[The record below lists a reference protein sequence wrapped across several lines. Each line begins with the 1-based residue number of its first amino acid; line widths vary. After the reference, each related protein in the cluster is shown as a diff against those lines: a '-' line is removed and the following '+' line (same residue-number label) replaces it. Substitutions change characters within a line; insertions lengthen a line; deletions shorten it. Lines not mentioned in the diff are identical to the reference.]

1 VSVAAS
7 VPVADVDL
15 GGLASS
21 VAAMARPGEQ
31 VEAFVSRSRTTTVR
45 ASGGDV
51 ESLSSATS
59 AGIGVRVVVDGRQ
72 GFASAGSLDPDVVD
86 EVVAEARD
94 NAEFAA
100 PDEANG
106 LAEPDGVPPAALDL
120 VRPGVD
126 RTPTEAKVAL
136 ALELERAVRTGD
148 PRVRGVR
155 VAIYGDRAAEAAL
168 ATSAGLTAFDAATT
182 CSLSVSAL
190 AGEGAG
196 TQTGYAVE
204 AGRSPDELDV
214 EVVARRAVERATRM
228 LGARQPAT
236 RRVSVVLEPSVVAAL
251 LGVLGGVL
259 TGDAVLKG
267 RSPFADRVGEPVAAG
282 LTLVDDPTDAASL
295 GAGAYDGEGL
305 ACRPTP
311 LLQDGVLRGFLHD
324 TWSGR
329 RAGTASTAS
338 AVRGYASTPSPGAV
352 ALTLRPGAL
361 GFDDLVS
368 SVGDGVLVQEV
379 SGLHS
384 GVNAVSG
391 DVSVGAEGL
400 VIRDGALA
408 EPFREATIASTL
420 QRLLLD
426 VIAVGADFE
435 WRPNGTGT
443 PSLAVADV
451 ALGGA

>member
-1 VSVAAS
+1 MSVAA
-7 VPVADVDL
+7 VAVADVDL
-15 GGLASS
+15 EGLAAS
-21 VAAMARPGEQ
+21 VAARARAGEQ

-45 ASGGDV
+45 ASGGEV

-72 GFASAGSLDPDVVD
+72 GFASAGSLDADVVD
-86 EVVAEARD
+86 EVLAEARD

-106 LAEPDGVPPAALDL
+106 LAEPDGVAPAALEL
-120 VRPGVD
+120 VLPGVD
-126 RTPTEAKVAL
+126 RTPTEEKVELAL
-136 ALELERAVRTGD
+136 ALERAVRAGD
-148 PRVRGVR
+148 PRIRGVR
-155 VAIYGDRAAEAAL
+155 VAIYGDRAGEAAV
-168 ATSAGLTAFDAATT
+168 ATSTGLTAFDAATT

-196 TQTGYAVE
+196 TQTGYAGE
-204 AGRSPDELDV
+204 AQRSPDQLDV
-214 EVVARRAVERATRM
+214 ETTAARAVERATRM

-236 RRVSVVLEPSVVAAL
+236 RRVTVVLEPSVVASL

-259 TGDAVLKG
+259 TGEAVLKG
-267 RSPFADRVGEPVAAG
+267 RSPFGDRMDEVVAAG
-282 LTLVDDPTDAASL
+282 LTLVDDPTDPESL

-305 ACRPTP
+305 ACRRTA
-311 LLQDGVLRGFLHD
+311 LLEGGVLRGFLHD
-324 TWSGR
+324 TWSAR

-338 AVRGYASTPSPGAV
+338 AVRGYASTPTPGAMALALQPGSPSFDELV
-352 ALTLRPGAL
+352 A
-361 GFDDLVS
+361 
-368 SVGDGVLVQEV
+368 SVGEGVLVQEV

-384 GVNAVSG
+384 GVNPVSG

-400 VIRDGALA
+400 VIRHGTLA

-426 VIAVGADFE
+426 VVGIGADFE
-435 WRPNGTGT
+435 WRPGGTGA
-443 PSLAVADV
+443 PSLAIADI
-451 ALGGA
+451 ALGGS

>member
-1 VSVAAS
+1 VAA
-7 VPVADVDL
+7 PVADVDL
-15 GGLASS
+15 EGLASS
-21 VAAMARPGEQ
+21 VAARARAGEQ

-59 AGIGVRVVVDGRQ
+59 AGIGVRVVVAGRQ

-86 EVVAEARD
+86 EVLAEARD

-106 LAEPDGVPPAALDL
+106 LAEPDGVALPALDL

-126 RTPTEAKVAL
+126 TTPTEAKVDL
-136 ALELERAVRTGD
+136 ALSLERAVRTGD
-148 PRVRGVR
+148 PRIRGVR
-155 VAIYGDRAAEAAL
+155 VAIYGDRAGEAAL
-168 ATSAGLTAFDAATT
+168 ATSTGLTAFDAATT

-196 TQTGYAVE
+196 TQTGYAVA
-204 AGRSPDELDV
+204 AGRSPEELDV
-214 EVVARRAVERATRM
+214 EATARRAVERATRM

-236 RRVSVVLEPSVVAAL
+236 RRVTVVLEPSVVAAL

-259 TGDAVLKG
+259 TGEAVLKG
-267 RSPFADRVGEPVAAG
+267 RSPFGDRMGEAVAAG

-295 GAGAYDGEGL
+295 GAGACDGEGL
-305 ACRPTP
+305 ACRPST
-311 LLQDGVLRGFLHD
+311 LLEDGVLRGFLHD
-324 TWSGR
+324 TWSAR
-329 RAGTASTAS
+329 RAGTVSTAS
-338 AVRGYASTPSPGAV
+338 AVRGYASTPTPGAM
-352 ALTLRPGAL
+352 ALALRPGRL
-361 GFDDLVS
+361 PFDELVGT
-368 SVGDGVLVQEV
+368 VGDGVLVQEV

-384 GVNAVSG
+384 GINAVSG

-408 EPFREATIASTL
+408 EPFREATIATTL

-426 VIAVGADFE
+426 VVAVGSDFE
-435 WRPNGTGT
+435 WRPGGTGA
-443 PSLAVADV
+443 PSLAVAD
-451 ALGGA
+451 ASLGGR

>member
-1 VSVAAS
+1 MTVAS

-15 GGLASS
+15 EGLAAS
-21 VAAMARPGEQ
+21 VAARARAGEQ

-45 ASGGDV
+45 ASDRDV

-72 GFASAGSLDPDVVD
+72 GFASAGSLDADVVE
-86 EVVAEARD
+86 EVLAEARD

-106 LAEPDGVPPAALDL
+106 VAEPDGVAPATLDL
-120 VRPGVD
+120 RLPGVD
-126 RTPTEAKVAL
+126 ATPTEEKVELAL
-136 ALELERAVRTGD
+136 ALERAVRAGD
-148 PRVRGVR
+148 PRIRGVR
-155 VAIYGDRAAEAAL
+155 VAIYGDRAGEAAL
-168 ATSAGLTAFDAATT
+168 ATSTGLSAFDAATS

-196 TQTGYAVE
+196 TQTGYAAV
-204 AGRSPDELDV
+204 AGRSPDELDL
-214 EVVARRAVERATRM
+214 EETARRAVERATRM
-228 LGARQPAT
+228 LGARQPPT
-236 RRVSVVLEPSVVAAL
+236 RRVTVVLEPSVVASL

-259 TGDAVLKG
+259 TGEAVLKG
-267 RSPFADRVGEPVAAG
+267 RSPFADRVGEVVATG
-282 LTLVDDPTDAASL
+282 LSLVDDPTNAESL
-295 GAGAYDGEGL
+295 GAGIYDGEGL
-305 ACRPTP
+305 ACRRTT
-311 LLQDGVLRGFLHD
+311 LLEGGVLRGFLHD
-324 TWSGR
+324 TWSAR

-338 AVRGYASTPSPGAV
+338 AVRGYASTPTPGAMALALAPGPLPFEELV
-352 ALTLRPGAL
+352 A
-361 GFDDLVS
+361 

-384 GVNAVSG
+384 GVNPVSG

-426 VIAVGADFE
+426 VVGVGADFE
-435 WRPNGTGT
+435 WRPGGTGA
-443 PSLAVADV
+443 PSLAIADV
-451 ALGGA
+451 ALGGS

>member
-1 VSVAAS
+1 MTVAA

-15 GGLASS
+15 EGLAAS
-21 VAAMARPGEQ
+21 VAARARSGEQ
-31 VEAFVSRSRTTTVR
+31 VEAFVSRSRTTSVR
-45 ASGGDV
+45 VSGGDV

-59 AGIGVRVVVDGRQ
+59 AGIGVRVVVEGRQ
-72 GFASAGSLDPDVVD
+72 GFASAGGLDADVVD
-86 EVVAEARD
+86 EVLAEARD

-106 LAEPDGVPPAALDL
+106 LAEPDGVAPAALDL
-120 VRPGVD
+120 VLPGVD
-126 RTPTEAKVAL
+126 ATSTEAKVELAL
-136 ALELERAVRTGD
+136 ALERAVRAGD
-148 PRVRGVR
+148 PRIRGVR
-155 VAIYGDRAAEAAL
+155 VAAYGDRAGEAAL
-168 ATSAGLTAFDAATT
+168 VTSTGLTAFDAATT

-196 TQTGYAVE
+196 TQTGYAVD
-204 AGRSPDELDV
+204 AQRSPDRLDV
-214 EVVARRAVERATRM
+214 DDVASRAVERATRM

-236 RRVSVVLEPSVVAAL
+236 RRVAVVLEPSVVASL

-267 RSPFADRVGEPVAAG
+267 RSPFADRVGEEVAAG
-282 LTLVDDPTDAASL
+282 LTLVDDPTDAGSL

-305 ACRPTP
+305 ACRRTT
-311 LLQDGVLRGFLHD
+311 LVEDGVLRGFLHD
-324 TWSGR
+324 SWSAR

-338 AVRGYASTPSPGAV
+338 AVRGYASTPTPGPV
-352 ALTLRPGAL
+352 ALALRPGAL
-361 GFDDLVS
+361 PFDELLAV
-368 SVGDGVLVQEV
+368 VGEGVLVQEV

-384 GVNAVSG
+384 GVNPVSG

-400 VIRDGALA
+400 VIRGGAVA

-435 WRPNGTGT
+435 WRPGGTGA
-443 PSLAVADV
+443 PSVAVGDI
-451 ALGGA
+451 ALGGS

>member
-1 VSVAAS
+1 MTVAA

-15 GGLASS
+15 EGLAAS
-21 VAAMARPGEQ
+21 VAGRARGGEQ

-45 ASGGDV
+45 ASGGEV
-51 ESLSSATS
+51 ESLSSATA

-86 EVVAEARD
+86 EVLTEARD
-94 NAEFAA
+94 NAAFAA

-106 LAEPDGVPPAALDL
+106 LAAPDGVAPAALDL
-120 VRPGVD
+120 VQPGVD
-126 RTPTEAKVAL
+126 RTPTEAKVELAL
-136 ALELERAVRTGD
+136 ALERAVRAGD
-148 PRVRGVR
+148 PRIRGVR
-155 VAIYGDRAAEAAL
+155 VAIYADRAGEAAVASSTGL
-168 ATSAGLTAFDAATT
+168 AAFDAATT

-196 TQTGYAVE
+196 TQTGYATD
-204 AGRSPDELDV
+204 ACRTPDALDV
-214 EVVARRAVERATRM
+214 EATARRAVDRATRM

-259 TGDAVLKG
+259 AGDAVLKG
-267 RSPFADRVGEPVAAG
+267 RSPFGDRVGEPVAAG
-282 LTLVDDPTDAASL
+282 LTLVDDPTDAGSL
-295 GAGAYDGEGL
+295 GAGAHDGEGL
-305 ACRPTP
+305 ACRRTA
-311 LLQDGVLRGFLHD
+311 LLEDGVLRGFLHD
-324 TWSGR
+324 TWSAR

-338 AVRGYASTPSPGAV
+338 AVRGYASTPAPGAA
-352 ALTLRPGAL
+352 ALALRPGDRSVDELLAT
-361 GFDDLVS
+361 
-368 SVGDGVLVQEV
+368 VGDGVLVQEV

-384 GVNAVSG
+384 GVNPVSG

-408 EPFREATIASTL
+408 EPFREATVASTL

-426 VIAVGADFE
+426 VIAVGSDFE
-435 WRPNGTGT
+435 WRPGGTGA
-443 PSLAVADV
+443 PSLAIADV

>member
-1 VSVAAS
+1 VSVAA
-7 VPVADVDL
+7 VPIADIDLEGLVA
-15 GGLASS
+15 S
-21 VAAMARPGEQ
+21 VAGRAGAGEQ

-45 ASGGDV
+45 ASGRDV

-59 AGIGVRVVVDGRQ
+59 AGIGVRVVIDGRQ
-72 GFASAGSLDPDVVD
+72 GFASAGSLDPDVID
-86 EVVAEARD
+86 EVLAEARD
-94 NAEFAA
+94 NAAFAA

-106 LAEPDGVPPAALDL
+106 LAEPDGVAPVPLDL

-126 RTPTEAKVAL
+126 RTSTEAKVDFAL
-136 ALELERAVRTGD
+136 GLERAVLAGD
-148 PRVRGVR
+148 PRIRGVR
-155 VAIYGDRAAEAAL
+155 VAIYGDRWAEAAL
-168 ATSAGLTAFDAATT
+168 ATSTGLTAVDAATT

-196 TQTGYAVE
+196 TQTGYAVD
-204 AGRSPDELDV
+204 AARSPDDLDL
-214 EVVARRAVERATRM
+214 EDTARRAVERATRM

-236 RRVSVVLEPSVVAAL
+236 RRVSVVLEPSVVASL

-267 RSPFADRVGEPVAAG
+267 RSPFADRMGESIAAG
-282 LTLVDDPTDAASL
+282 LTLVDDSTDPASL

-305 ACRPTP
+305 ACRRTT
-311 LLQDGVLRGFLHD
+311 LLEGGVLRGFLHD

-338 AVRGYASTPSPGAV
+338 AVRGYASTPTPGAMALALQPGDRSFEELV
-352 ALTLRPGAL
+352 AA
-361 GFDDLVS
+361 
-368 SVGDGVLVQEV
+368 VGDGVLVQEV

-384 GVNAVSG
+384 GINAVSG

-426 VIAVGADFE
+426 VLAVGSDFE
-435 WRPNGTGT
+435 WRPGGTGA
-443 PSLAVADV
+443 PSLAIGDV
-451 ALGGA
+451 ALGGS

>member
-1 VSVAAS
+1 MTVAA
-7 VPVADVDL
+7 PVADVDL
-15 GGLASS
+15 EGLAAS
-21 VAAMARPGEQ
+21 VAARARPGEQ

-45 ASGGDV
+45 ASGGEV

-59 AGIGVRVVVDGRQ
+59 AGIGVRVVAGGRQ
-72 GFASAGSLDPDVVD
+72 GFASAGSLDPDVLD
-86 EVVAEARD
+86 EVLAEARD

-100 PDEANG
+100 PDDANG
-106 LAEPDGVPPAALDL
+106 LAEPDGVAPAPLDL
-120 VRPGVD
+120 VLPGVD
-126 RTPTEAKVAL
+126 RTPTEDKVEMAL
-136 ALELERAVRTGD
+136 SLERAVRAGD

-155 VAIYGDRAAEAAL
+155 VAVYGDRAGEAAL
-168 ATSAGLTAFDAATT
+168 ATSTGLTAFDAATT

-190 AGEGAG
+190 AGEGTG

-204 AGRSPDELDV
+204 AGRSPDDLDV
-214 EVVARRAVERATRM
+214 EATARRAVERATRM

-236 RRVSVVLEPSVVAAL
+236 RRVPVVLEPSVVAAL

-267 RSPFADRVGEPVAAG
+267 RSPFGDRAGEVVAAG
-282 LTLVDDPTDAASL
+282 LTLVDDPTDPGSL

-305 ACRPTP
+305 ACRRTT
-311 LLQDGVLRGFLHD
+311 LLDGGVLRGFLHD
-324 TWSGR
+324 SWSAR

-338 AVRGYASTPSPGAV
+338 AVRGYASTPTPGAV
-352 ALTLRPGAL
+352 ALALRPGPVS
-361 GFDDLVS
+361 FDDLVAA
-368 SVGDGVLVQEV
+368 VGDGVLVQEV

-384 GVNAVSG
+384 GVNPVSG

-400 VIRDGALA
+400 VIRGGALA

-426 VIAVGADFE
+426 VVAVGADFE
-435 WRPNGTGT
+435 WRPGGTGA

>member
-1 VSVAAS
+1 MTVAS

-15 GGLASS
+15 EGLAAS
-21 VAAMARPGEQ
+21 VAARAGGDEQ
-31 VEAFVSRSRTTTVR
+31 IEAFVSRSRTTTVR
-45 ASGGDV
+45 ASDGDV

-86 EVVAEARD
+86 EVLAEARD

-106 LAEPDGVPPAALDL
+106 LAAPDGVAPAALEL
-120 VRPGVD
+120 VLPGVD
-126 RTPTEAKVAL
+126 TTPTESKVEL
-136 ALELERAVRTGD
+136 ALSLERAVRAGD
-148 PRVRGVR
+148 PRIRGVR
-155 VAIYGDRAAEAAL
+155 VAIYGDRAGEAAL
-168 ATSAGLTAFDAATT
+168 ATSTGLTAFDAVTT
-182 CSLSVSAL
+182 CALSVSAL

-196 TQTGYAVE
+196 TQTGYAGD
-204 AGRSPDELDV
+204 ARRSPDQLDV
-214 EVVARRAVERATRM
+214 DDIAGRAVERATRM

-236 RRVSVVLEPSVVAAL
+236 RRVAVVLEPSVVASL

-259 TGDAVLKG
+259 TGEAVLKG
-267 RSPFADRVGEPVAAG
+267 RSPFGDRLGEAVAAD
-282 LTLVDDPTDAASL
+282 LTLVDDPTDPASL
-295 GAGAYDGEGL
+295 GAGVYDGEGL
-305 ACRPTP
+305 ACRPTT
-311 LLQDGVLRGFLHD
+311 LLDGGVVRGFLYD

-338 AVRGYASTPSPGAV
+338 AVRGYASTPTPGAM
-352 ALTLRPGAL
+352 ALALRPGEL
-361 GFDDLVS
+361 SFEDLVA

-384 GVNAVSG
+384 GVNPVSG

-426 VIAVGADFE
+426 VVGVGADFE
-435 WRPNGTGT
+435 WRPGGTGA
-443 PSLAVADV
+443 PSLAIADV
-451 ALGGA
+451 ALGGS

>member
-1 VSVAAS
+1 VSV
-7 VPVADVDL
+7 VTPVADVDL
-15 GGLASS
+15 EGLAAS
-21 VAAMARPGEQ
+21 VAARARSGEQ
-31 VEAFVSRSRTTTVR
+31 VEAFVGRSRTTTVR

-86 EVVAEARD
+86 EVLGEARD

-106 LAEPDGVPPAALDL
+106 LAQPDGVPPKPLDL
-120 VRPGVD
+120 VLPGVD
-126 RTPTEAKVAL
+126 RTSTEAKIELAL
-136 ALELERAVRTGD
+136 ALERAVRARD
-148 PRVRGVR
+148 SRIRGVR
-155 VAIYGDRAAEAAL
+155 VAIYGDRAGEAAL
-168 ATSAGLTAFDAATT
+168 AASTGLTAFDAATT

-196 TQTGYAVE
+196 TQTGYAAE

-214 EVVARRAVERATRM
+214 EATARRAVDRATRM

-236 RRVSVVLEPSVVAAL
+236 RRVAVVLEPSVVASL

-267 RSPFADRVGEPVAAG
+267 RSPFADRVGEQVAAG
-282 LTLVDDPTDAASL
+282 LTLVDDPTDPMSL
-295 GAGAYDGEGL
+295 GAGVYDGEGL
-305 ACRPTP
+305 ACRRTT
-311 LLQDGVLRGFLHD
+311 LLEDGVLRGFLHD
-324 TWSGR
+324 SWSAR
-329 RAGTASTAS
+329 RAGTTSTAS
-338 AVRGYASTPSPGAV
+338 AVRGYSSTPTPGAM
-352 ALTLRPGAL
+352 ALALAPGSVPLDGLLAA
-361 GFDDLVS
+361 
-368 SVGDGVLVQEV
+368 VGDGVLVQEV

-384 GVNAVSG
+384 GVNPVSG

-400 VIRDGALA
+400 VIPDGVLA

-426 VIAVGADFE
+426 VVAVGADFE
-435 WRPNGTGT
+435 WRPGGTGA

-451 ALGGA
+451 SLGGS

>member
-1 VSVAAS
+1 MTVAAS
-7 VPVADVDL
+7 VPVAEVDL
-15 GGLASS
+15 QGLAAS
-21 VAAMARPGEQ
+21 VAARARPREQ

-72 GFASAGSLDPDVVD
+72 GFASAGSLDPEVVD

-100 PDEANG
+100 PDDANG
-106 LAEPDGVPPAALDL
+106 LAEPDGVAPAPLDL

-126 RTPTEAKVAL
+126 RTPTEAKVSM
-136 ALELERAVRTGD
+136 ALELERATRTGD

-155 VAIYGDRAAEAAL
+155 VAIYGDRAAEAAVAASTGL
-168 ATSAGLTAFDAATT
+168 AAFDAATT

-214 EVVARRAVERATRM
+214 EAVAQRAVERATRM

-236 RRVSVVLEPSVVAAL
+236 RRVSVVLEPSVVASL

-282 LTLVDDPTDAASL
+282 LTVVDDPTDAASL

-311 LLQDGVLRGFLHD
+311 LLEDGVLRGFLHD

-352 ALTLRPGAL
+352 ALALRPGTL
-361 GFDDLVS
+361 GFDDLVA

-426 VIAVGADFE
+426 VLAVGADFE
-435 WRPNGTGT
+435 WRPSGTGA